1 MECVIDL
8 PLKLILSGHGYRISK
23 KNGLL
28 IVIKPDGLKK
38 EFSIGNISMVLAN
51 VKGLSISGDALK
63 LMLRHGVPLILIS
76 NNKPVGK
83 IQPLMLKTNIRLKK
97 EQVRAQNSEIGL
109 KIAKNIVLNKIL
121 NQVRVLKK
129 LMKTKRST
137 HPDIILKIDENTQ
150 EILSIYRKIS
160 DEEVYVKSW
169 LISKEAESA
178 KHYWEAI
185 AEILPKEIEFNG
197 RRKKYE
203 NPEDPLN
210 ISLNYLYALL
220 MYQVWYAVELSGL
233 DPFIGY
239 LHEDSS
245 RRPSLVMDLME
256 EFRQPVVDLP
266 LITYFIKHKDVK
278 ALDSEKKLTNS
289 FKKELLQL
297 FFNTLEKRVTFMNRS
312 APIKTHI
319 RLQPIRLSRYLLGI
333 SKSYMCYDVVV

>member
-1 MECVIDL
+1 M
-8 PLKLILSGHGYRISK
+8 PLKLILTGYGYRISK

-28 IVIKPDGLKK
+28 TISKPDGSKK
-38 EFSIGNISMVLAN
+38 EFSIGNLSMVLAN
-51 VKGLSISGDALK
+51 IKGLSISGDALR
-63 LMLRHGVPLILIS
+63 LMIKHGVPLILVS
-76 NNKPVGK
+76 RDRPVGK

-97 EQVRAQNSEIGL
+97 EQFKAQNSELGI
-109 KIAKNIVLNKIL
+109 KIAKNIILNKIL
-121 NQVRVLKK
+121 NQVRVLKR
-129 LMKTKRST
+129 LVRTKYST
-137 HPDIILKIDENTQ
+137 RQDIVLKVDEKIQ
-150 EILSIYRKIS
+150 EITSVYRKIS
-160 DEEVYVKSW
+160 EEEVYSKSW

-185 AEILPKEIEFNG
+185 ANILPREIEFNG

-210 ISLNYLYALL
+210 ISLNYLYTLL

-266 LITYFIKHKDVK
+266 LINYFIKHKDVE
-278 ALDSEKKLTNS
+278 ALDSEKKLTDS
-289 FKKELLQL
+289 FRKELLQL
-297 FFNTLEKRVTFMNRS
+297 FFNTLEKNVTFMNRS

-319 RLQPIRLSRYLLGI
+319 RLQPIRLAKYILGF
-333 SKSYMCYDVVV
+333 SNSYRCYDVVV